1 MEEEGEVEA
10 GVKSPHT
17 KSNCKC
23 SKVFVDFEWTGV
35 MMESIMTMILAISG
49 QLESPG

>member
-1 MEEEGEVEA
+1 MEEEG

-23 SKVFVDFEWTGV
+23 SKVLVDFEWTVV